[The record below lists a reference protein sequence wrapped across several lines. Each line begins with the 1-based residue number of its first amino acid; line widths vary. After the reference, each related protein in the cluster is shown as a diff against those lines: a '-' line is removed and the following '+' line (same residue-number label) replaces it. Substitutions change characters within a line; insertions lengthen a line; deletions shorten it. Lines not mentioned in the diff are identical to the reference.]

1 MNRLH
6 LTGTL
11 SKAAKLETSLS
22 GIEHLQLVI
31 EHRSMQPEAGMSR
44 QSYVR
49 IQVVLSGEGLQHWL
63 QKLTVGCEVLA
74 EGFLHRHEDNS
85 GTPRLVLHAQHL
97 ELI

>member
-6 LTGTL
+6 ITGTVC
-11 SKAAKLETSLS
+11 KPAKLETSPS
-22 GIEHLQLVI
+22 GIEHLMVTI

-44 QSYVR
+44 QSYVKM
-49 IQVVLSGEGLQHWL
+49 QLVMSGEGLQHWL